1 VVGFRGSYEY
11 LLITVA
17 HRKDNVDL
25 IWGIAQLSGLFEK
38 KTNLGGFLQDVVDL
52 IAQHMESDV
61 CSVYLYDAGAAELIL
76 RATKGLAPD
85 APGRVSLRLGEGITG
100 TALKELRPIRAER
113 ASKNPN
119 FKAIPGIDEEQYES
133 FLAVPIKQG
142 VTRIGVIVLQHR
154 RAARF
159 DRQDV
164 RAVQA
169 IAGQLAATLENAEI
183 LMEVHTERKSVESAD
198 VCEPVVMLPARSV
211 CEGYAEGLS
220 VVFGAE
226 GDRLVGP
233 LDEEESVAGALSRFQ
248 FAFERSLAQL
258 DALQKEM
265 EANFADVAS
274 LIFSSHLLMLKDDEF
289 GGAIRSAIESGTP
302 PAKAV
307 IEVVEMYASVFSGSR
322 SGRVQEKIQD
332 VRDLGHRILRN
343 LAGQGEQ
350 VGDYQGQIIIAHTI
364 FPSELVKIAAQH
376 AEGIILGEGEVT
388 AHISI
393 LGRSMEIPIVVT
405 RDTRVFRIP
414 DGSHLIVDADEG
426 RVLVNPD
433 EDQTTAIRRRQ
444 EYRIADAGPSV
455 IPEISH
461 TADGIPIS
469 VYANINLLHD
479 VVVAVENRA
488 QGIGLYRSEFP
499 FLVRNDFPS
508 EEEQYGIYRRV
519 VSSMEGAE
527 VTLRTLDIGGDKMP
541 FGDLVKET
549 NPFLGLRG
557 IRFSLHRVEVFKEQ
571 IRAMLRAGRD
581 ASLRVMF
588 PMISSLD
595 EYRAAKQVVLEC
607 SRELSE
613 EGVPHNEK
621 PLLGAMI
628 ELPSAVAVSQALARE
643 ADFLSIGSN
652 DLVMYTLGVDRT
664 NEQVAWMYSHYHP
677 AVLKS
682 LATIARAASR
692 CDTDLSICGEVAS
705 DSLLVPFLIGIGV
718 RKLSV
723 DPKRIGNVKARVQ
736 EVDSAQAREL
746 AESMLALESIAEVS
760 RAVGIDSG

>member
-1 VVGFRGSYEY
+1 
-11 LLITVA
+11 
-17 HRKDNVDL
+17 
-25 IWGIAQLSGLFEK
+25 
-38 KTNLGGFLQDVVDL
+38 
-52 IAQHMESDV
+52 
-61 CSVYLYDAGAAELIL
+61 
-76 RATKGLAPD
+76 
-85 APGRVSLRLGEGITG
+85 
-100 TALKELRPIRAER
+100 
-113 ASKNPN
+113 
-119 FKAIPGIDEEQYES
+119 
-133 FLAVPIKQG
+133 
-142 VTRIGVIVLQHR
+142 
-154 RAARF
+154 
-159 DRQDV
+159 
-164 RAVQA
+164 
-169 IAGQLAATLENAEI
+169 
-183 LMEVHTERKSVESAD
+183 
-198 VCEPVVMLPARSV
+198 
-211 CEGYAEGLS
+211 
-220 VVFGAE
+220 
-226 GDRLVGP
+226 
-233 LDEEESVAGALSRFQ
+233 
-248 FAFERSLAQL
+248 
-258 DALQKEM
+258 
-265 EANFADVAS
+265 
-274 LIFSSHLLMLKDDEF
+274 
-289 GGAIRSAIESGTP
+289 
-302 PAKAV
+302 
-307 IEVVEMYASVFSGSR
+307 
-322 SGRVQEKIQD
+322 
-332 VRDLGHRILRN
+332 LRN